1 MGRHSKAKG
10 GLNERQ
16 ARFIKEYLID
26 TNGKQAAIRCGYA
39 AKGAEVTASKLLINP
54 KVAQALAAAQANL
67 EKRMDINAEKIMQEL
82 AIIGFSD
89 IQNYLKI
96 DPDTGAVSAKGFDE
110 MPPGAS
116 RAIESIKEDRVIKE
130 SADGKSVTVYDK
142 FYFKLHP
149 KTAAL
154 ELMMRK
160 LGMLIQ
166 KLDLSGKVDS
176 GLSYEEALNI
186 FKAISSGEAPALAPG
201 SVPGVKDAKG

>member
-10 GLNERQ
+10 GLNDRQ

-26 TNGKQAAIRCGYA
+26 LNGKQAAIRSGYSE
-39 AKGAEVTASKLLINP
+39 KTADSMASSLLKNP
-54 KVAQALAAAQANL
+54 KVAEALAAAQVNL
-67 EKRMDINAEKIMQEL
+67 EKRVDINAEKIMQEL
-82 AIIGFSD
+82 GIIGFSD

-96 DPDTGAVSAKGFDE
+96 DPDTGAITAKSFEE

-149 KTAAL
+149 KIPAL
-154 ELMMRK
+154 DLIMKK

-166 KLDLSGKVDS
+166 KLDLSGKVES
-176 GLSYEEALNI
+176 GLSYEEALKV
-186 FKAISSGEAPALAPG
+186 FQAVSKGDPAALPPG
-201 SVPGVKDAKG
+201 QGIDAKEGK